1 MMLFPQTTII
11 GIGLIGGSF
20 ALAAR
25 RSGLVG
31 EVTGVARSETTR
43 ALAVER
49 GAADRVTSDACAAV
63 RDADLVYLATPIS
76 TILCTLAELGPYLKP
91 GALVTDAGSTKARVM
106 AAAQALPDSVAFV
119 GGHPMAGSEQAGI
132 AAAHADLF
140 QGATYFL
147 TPTEATTQAVFE
159 PLLALVHAVGA
170 RPVVVEAELHDQM
183 VALTSH
189 LPHAL
194 AWALC
199 AAAGRAEAPEAL
211 APFTAGAWRDTTRIA
226 DSPAEVWADIFL
238 TNPENLA
245 AAARGFRQELEDLL
259 RLVESGDR
267 EALTDYLVRARMTHG
282 RIAEA

>member
-1 MMLFPQTTII
+1 MLFPNTTIV

-20 ALAAR
+20 ALAAKR
-25 RSGLVG
+25 AGLVG
-31 EVTGVARSETTR
+31 EVLGVARSETTR
-43 ALAVER
+43 ALALER
-49 GAADRVTSDACAAV
+49 GAADRTTADACEAV
-63 RDADLVYLATPIS
+63 READLVYLATPIS
-76 TILCTLAELGPYLKP
+76 AILSSLAELGPCLKP
-91 GALVTDAGSTKARVM
+91 GALVTDAGSTKARIV

-132 AAAHADLF
+132 AAAHPDLF

-147 TPTEATTQAVFE
+147 TPTEATTQEVFE
-159 PLLALVHAVGA
+159 PLLALVHGLGA
-170 RPVVVEAELHDQM
+170 RPVVVDAELHDQM

-199 AAAGRAEAPEAL
+199 AAAGRADAPEAL

-238 TNPENLA
+238 TNPESLA
-245 AAARGFRQELEDLL
+245 AAARSFSQELDDLR

-267 EALTDYLVRARMTHG
+267 EALTDYLDRARIIH
-282 RIAEA
+282 RSIADA